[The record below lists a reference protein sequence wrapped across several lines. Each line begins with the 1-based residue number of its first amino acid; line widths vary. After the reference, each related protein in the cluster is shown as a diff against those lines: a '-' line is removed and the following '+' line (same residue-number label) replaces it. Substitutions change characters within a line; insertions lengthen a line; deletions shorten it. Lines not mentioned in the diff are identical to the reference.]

1 MSPCIHNY
9 YKLFYNACLCYTGI
23 EFKKFPTRV
32 VITSWKEEVVHTLA
46 SAREVVSGET
56 HDGS

>member
-1 MSPCIHNY
+1 MHVYATQGLN
-9 YKLFYNACLCYTGI
+9 L
-23 EFKKFPTRV
+23 KKFPTRV
-32 VITSWKEEVVHTLA
+32 VITYWKEEVVHTLA